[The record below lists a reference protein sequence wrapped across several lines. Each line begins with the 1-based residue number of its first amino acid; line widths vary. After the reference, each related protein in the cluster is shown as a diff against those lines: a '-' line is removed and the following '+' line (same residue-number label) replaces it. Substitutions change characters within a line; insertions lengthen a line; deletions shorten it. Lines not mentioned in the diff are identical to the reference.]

1 VYYTSEYEG
10 KQGIRVSDITPNSAL
25 PRMGLALALVPIA
38 LLVGLLAA
46 AVATFGDETTG
57 GPAQIALISCGMVAA
72 LIGHRK
78 GLAWRTLEKAAVQ
91 SISRA
96 LVAILILLAVGALI
110 GVWLAAGII
119 PTIIYYGSVVLNPSI
134 FYVATLVLCAVVSV
148 SIGSSWTTAGTIG
161 VALIGL
167 SAAMGLSVEMTAGAI
182 ISGAYFGDKLSPL
195 SDTTNLASGLSGT
208 DLFKHIG
215 FLLWTTVPAFLVAL
229 VFFTAVTFTMDG
241 VAQESEMDMLRAT
254 IASTFAIHP
263 LLFLPL
269 LAMLVMGVKRIP
281 AFVAIFMSTV
291 IGALLGA
298 FFQDAAGDAGGILAQ
313 AETYWLV
320 AASGYTAAS
329 GDAVLDDLLSG
340 GGMGSMLTT
349 IWLIVSAMFFSGM
362 LERSGILRTILE
374 SIISRLKSPGALVA
388 GTGLTALTTNA
399 VASDQYLSIV
409 LTSRMY
415 AEEYRK
421 KGLDPVNLSR
431 AVEDSGTVTSALVPW
446 NTCGAFMAAT
456 LGVPTF
462 AYLPFCIFNL
472 ASPVIAMIYAATGF
486 KIIKAEPPPEP
497 AAA

>member
-1 VYYTSEYEG
+1 MSELAPDNHLPEM
-10 KQGIRVSDITPNSAL
+10 RLPVAL
-25 PRMGLALALVPIA
+25 IPIA
-38 LLVGLLAA
+38 LLVALLAA
-46 AVATFGDETTG
+46 AVAAFGDETTG

-78 GLAWRTLEKAAVQ
+78 GLSWRTLERAAVR

-96 LVAILILLAVGALI
+96 MVAILILLAVGALI

-119 PTIIYYGSVVLNPSI
+119 PTIIYYGSLVLNPSV
-134 FYVATLVLCAVVSV
+134 FYVASLLLCAVVSV
-148 SIGSSWTTAGTIG
+148 AIGSSWTTAGTIG
-161 VALIGL
+161 VALVGL
-167 SAAMGLSVEMTAGAI
+167 AAAMGLSVEMAAGAI

-195 SDTTNLASGLSGT
+195 SDTTNLASGLSET

-215 FLLWTTVPAFLVAL
+215 FLLWTTVPAFVIAIA
-229 VFFTAVTFTMDG
+229 FFTAATFVMGD
-241 VAQESEMDMLRAT
+241 VAPESEMNALRVT
-254 IASTFAIHP
+254 IASTFVIHP
-263 LLFLPL
+263 VLFLPL
-269 LAMLVMGVKRIP
+269 LAMLAMGVRRVP
-281 AFVAIFMSTV
+281 AFVAIFLSAL
-291 IGALLGA
+291 IGAVLGA
-298 FFQDAAGDAGGILAQ
+298 FFQDAAGDASGVLAQ
-313 AETYWLV
+313 VQTYWL
-320 AASGYTAAS
+320 ASASGYSAAS

-349 IWLIVSAMFFSGM
+349 VWLIVSAMFFSGM
-362 LERSGILRTILE
+362 LERSGILRCLLV

-399 VASDQYLSIV
+399 VASDQYLSLV

-421 KGLDPVNLSR
+421 QGLDPVNLSR
-431 AVEDSGTVTSALVPW
+431 AVEDSGTVTSALIPW

-486 KIIKAEPPPEP
+486 KIVKAAPDQGSVQ
-497 AAA
+497 A